1 MSQKPASRFSRI
13 AEFALILVAA
23 YLLSE
28 VATSFLFPKKTE
40 VPTGVTIAMEKASV
54 RMGNPPVLIVTN
66 NTKDILVAPDMCPMP
81 PLNVYL
87 LPAEG
92 AAGSGRQIGTDQV
105 AGTCTPIPA
114 IPAGGNVHYSLAPW
128 KYTLFNTPGR
138 FELKLPLELPPEV
151 ASGSVLTTHFTQYEP
166 GSFVKLFRGTVTKP
180 LLFVLVS
187 IASVLPG
194 HSLGWAIIILTLIV
208 KLALFFPTQHALEG
222 QRKMQAL
229 QPKLDE
235 LKKKYGKD
243 PKRMHEETMKLW
255 QENKVNPFQS
265 CLPMLVQFPVLI
277 GLFFVIR
284 DSSVIETS
292 REFLYPIH
300 QNLEWTFGN
309 NFLGLNLMLPHALIF
324 VPLLVVLQFIQM
336 KLTMTFAKR
345 KQQAKASSDTQSAME
360 MQQKIM
366 LYVLPAM
373 IGFFALRFPSA
384 VSLYWLVSTVFAIGQ
399 QIVVNR
405 KVG

>member
-1 MSQKPASRFSRI
+1 MSAKPASKFSRI

-28 VATSFLFPKKTE
+28 VATSFLFPKKVD
-40 VPTGVTIAMEKASV
+40 VPAGVTIGMEKSSV
-54 RMGNPPVLIVTN
+54 RMGNPAMLVITN
-66 NTKDILVAPDMCPMP
+66 NTKDLLVPPDTCPMP
-81 PLNVYL
+81 PVNVFRFPDSATGALRPL
-87 LPAEG
+87 L
-92 AAGSGRQIGTDQV
+92 TDEV
-105 AGTCTPIPA
+105 AGVCTPLQPIPA
-114 IPAGGNVHYSLAPW
+114 GQKVVFSLAPW
-128 KYTLFNTPGR
+128 KYSLFNQPGR
-138 FELKLPLELPPEV
+138 FELRLPLPLPPEV
-151 ASGSVLTTHFTQYEP
+151 ASGSVLTTEFTQHEP
-166 GSFVKLFRGTVTKP
+166 GAFVRLFRGTVTKP
-180 LLFVLVS
+180 LLFTLIS
-187 IASVLPG
+187 IASALPG
-194 HSLGWAIIILTLIV
+194 HSLGWAIIILTLLVKIV
-208 KLALFFPTQHALEG
+208 LFFPTQHALEG

-229 QPKLDE
+229 QPKLEE
-235 LKKKYGKD
+235 LKKKFAKD
-243 PKRMHEETMKLW
+243 PKRMHEETMNLW
-255 QENKVNPFQS
+255 KENKVNPFQS

-300 QNLEWTFGN
+300 QNLDWSFGHA
-309 NFLGLNLMLPHALIF
+309 FLGLDLMTPHAFIF
-324 VPLLVVLQFIQM
+324 VPLLVVMQFIQM

-345 KQQAKASSDTQSAME
+345 KQQAKPASETQSAMD

-373 IGFFALRFPSA
+373 IGFFALKFPSA

-399 QIVVNR
+399 QVVVNR

>member
-1 MSQKPASRFSRI
+1 MSQQSATRSKFGRI
-13 AEFALILVAA
+13 AEFALILAAA

-28 VATSFLFPKKTE
+28 LATGFLFPEKKVT
-40 VPTGVTIAMEKASV
+40 PAGVTIAMEKASV
-54 RMGNPPVLIVTN
+54 RMGNPPMLVVTN
-66 NTKDILVAPDMCPMP
+66 NTKDLLVPPDTCPMP
-81 PLNVYL
+81 PVNVF
-87 LPAEG
+87 AVGEG
-92 AAGSGRQIGTDQV
+92 DQAPRQLFTDKAAGG
-105 AGTCTPIPA
+105 CTPLA
-114 IPAGGNVHYSLAPW
+114 SIPAGESLKVSLAPW
-128 KYTLFNTPGR
+128 KYTLFNRPGT
-138 FELKLPLELPPEV
+138 FELTMPLPLSPELL
-151 ASGSVLTTHFTQYEP
+151 SGSVLTTQFTQHEP
-166 GSFVKLFRGTVTKP
+166 GAFVRLFRGVVTKP

-194 HSLGWAIIILTLIV
+194 YSLGWAIIILTLLVKIV
-208 KLALFFPTQHALEG
+208 LFFPTQHALEG

-235 LKKKYGKD
+235 LKKKFAKD

-255 QENKVNPFQS
+255 KEHNVNPFQS

-284 DSSVIETS
+284 DSAVIETS

-300 QNLEWTFGN
+300 QNLDWSFGH
-309 NFLGLNLMLPHALIF
+309 NFLGLSLTQPHAIIF

-345 KQQAKASSDTQSAME
+345 KKKDSAPSDTQNAME

-373 IGFFALRFPSA
+373 IGFFALQFPSA
-384 VSLYWLVSTVFAIGQ
+384 VSLYWLISTVFAIGQ
-399 QIVVNR
+399 QVVVNR